1 MVLFAITD
9 FLHHDISIMRKL
21 IAGLQSDST
30 HNLALKGHRLFNDAL
45 NLDSPTLFTIAADT
59 QDYELAEAAHVLNV
73 DPNKGWPLLTAI
85 KNEDMRM
92 AIMLYAFNANPDL
105 IPERL
110 LPGA

>member
-1 MVLFAITD
+1 
-9 FLHHDISIMRKL
+9 MRKL
-21 IAGLQSDST
+21 IAGLQSNST
-30 HNLALKGHRLFNDAL
+30 HNLALKGQRLFNDAL
-45 NLDSPTLFTIAADT
+45 NLGPTLFTIAADT
-59 QDYELAEAAHVLNV
+59 QDYELAEVAHVLNV

-110 LPGA
+110 LPGS